1 MKEKSQF
8 TDKASDA
15 KDKDERL
22 SQDKCQPT
30 AGSVYKPP
38 KSTGFLESTGV
49 SFWKDQ
55 KIWIQIAIVHLYVF
69 RLNILSGFFKKPFH
83 STDSL
88 FLSTFRDEKHIF
100 DLTLKVNSLI
110 PSNRF

>member
-15 KDKDERL
+15 KDKDERM

-30 AGSVYKPP
+30 AGSVCKPP

-49 SFWKDQ
+49 PFWKDQ
-55 KIWIQIAIVHLYVF
+55 KIWIQIAIVGVHLYVF
-69 RLNILSGFFKKPFH
+69 RWNDLSGLFVWFFFYFFTVRIH
-83 STDSL
+83 CS
-88 FLSTFRDEKHIF
+88 
-100 DLTLKVNSLI
+100 
-110 PSNRF
+110 

>member
-8 TDKASDA
+8 TDKTSDA

-30 AGSVYKPP
+30 AGSVCKPP

-49 SFWKDQ
+49 PFWKDQ
-55 KIWIQIAIVHLYVF
+55 KIWIQIAIVGVHLYVF
-69 RLNILSGFFKKPFH
+69 RLNILLGFFF
-83 STDSL
+83 SQYG
-88 FLSTFRDEKHIF
+88 FIV
-100 DLTLKVNSLI
+100 LKY
-110 PSNRF
+110 F